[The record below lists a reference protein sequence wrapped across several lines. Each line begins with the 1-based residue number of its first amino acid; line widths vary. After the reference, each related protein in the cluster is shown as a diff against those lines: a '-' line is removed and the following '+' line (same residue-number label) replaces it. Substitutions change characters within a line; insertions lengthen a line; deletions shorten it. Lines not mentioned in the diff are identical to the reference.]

1 MKRLEKKNLIELE
14 IPVEKIPYIRT
25 IEGRKFKDGK
35 WIFPDHAIER
45 LQKYGLVDKDV
56 KIEKKQIVQYDISDY
71 LYNYQKSICND
82 ALNFGCYGLFCEVG
96 TGKTIMALEIAN
108 HYGKTLVLCP
118 LSIIETVWIEDC
130 NRFYPDKVIISCH
143 GNSKQER
150 IEQLNKEADIYVMN
164 YESYKILYNEILRM
178 KFDCM
183 IVDESSCMK
192 NMKSQITSY
201 ILNMI
206 HKVSHR
212 FVLSGTPAPNR
223 FDEFFPQMKFVNP
236 DIFGNN
242 KYGFLQTYS
251 HQSMEDPHVWY
262 QTDEDKEKFNA
273 RLTEQ
278 AVFLK
283 KEDCVDLPEKV
294 FQVRRFEMASEQR
307 QHYNELLNDIKS
319 HINEWSKFEFTA
331 KLMKLREITSG
342 FVYTKD
348 SNVIT
353 MDSNK
358 PKALAEI
365 LEEIG
370 NKQVIIWCQFQH
382 EIKSLAEQFGGVAL
396 TSSSSKT
403 KERYEIIR
411 DFRDGKIQY
420 LFTHP
425 SLMGKGLTFVNC
437 TYNVYYSL
445 SFSYEEFK
453 QSQDRIHRIGQTNK
467 CTYIIMQA
475 KDTIDEKIYSCLQ
488 RKESAVDELYNEIG
502 LKVNNEN

>member
-1 MKRLEKKNLIELE
+1 MIELVV
-14 IPVEKIPYIRT
+14 PVEQIPYIRT

-35 WIFPDHAIER
+35 WIFPDHALPT
-45 LQKYGLVDKDV
+45 LQKYGLVAQDL
-56 KIEKKQIVQYDISDY
+56 KIEKPPKIEYKLSPF
-71 LYNYQKSICND
+71 LRGYQKDIVND
-82 ALNFGCYGLFCEVG
+82 ALNAGCYGIFAETG
-96 TGKTIMALEIAN
+96 TGKTLISLEIAS
-108 HYGKTLVLCP
+108 HFKKTLVLCP
-118 LSIIETVWIEDC
+118 LSVIETAWIDDC
-130 NRFYPDKVIISCH
+130 KKFYPQMKIINCWSNTSD
-143 GNSKQER
+143 GRFDLLDE
-150 IEQLNKEADIYVMN
+150 EADVYVMN
-164 YESYKILYNEILRM
+164 YESYKIVRNKIM
-178 KFDCM
+178 KSNFDCM

-192 NMKSQITSY
+192 NMKSQITSM
-201 ILNMI
+201 ILGMI
-206 HKVSHR
+206 NVIPHR

-251 HQSMEDPHVWY
+251 HQSMKDPHVWY
-262 QTDEDKEKFNA
+262 QTDEDKDKFNA

-502 LKVNNEN
+502 LKVSNK

>member
-1 MKRLEKKNLIELE
+1 MIELVV
-14 IPVEKIPYIRT
+14 PVEQIPYIRT

-35 WIFPDHAIER
+35 WIFPDHALPK
-45 LQKYGLVDKDV
+45 LQKYGLVAQDL
-56 KIEKKQIVQYDISDY
+56 KIEKPPRIEYKLSPF
-71 LYNYQKSICND
+71 LRGYQKDIAND
-82 ALNFGCYGLFCEVG
+82 ALNAGCYGIFAETG
-96 TGKTIMALEIAN
+96 TGKTLISLEIAS
-108 HYGKTLVLCP
+108 HFKKTLVLCP
-118 LSIIETVWIEDC
+118 LSVIETAWIDDC
-130 NRFYPDKVIISCH
+130 KKFYPQMKIINCWSNTSD
-143 GNSKQER
+143 GRFDLLDE
-150 IEQLNKEADIYVMN
+150 EADIYVMN
-164 YESYKILYNEILRM
+164 YESYKIVRNKIM
-178 KFDCM
+178 KLNFDCM

-192 NMKSQITSY
+192 NMKSQITSM
-201 ILNMI
+201 ILGMI
-206 HKVSHR
+206 NVIPHR

-251 HQSMEDPHVWY
+251 HQSMKDPHVWY

-502 LKVNNEN
+502 LKVSNEN

>member
-1 MKRLEKKNLIELE
+1 MIELVV
-14 IPVEKIPYIRT
+14 PVEQIPYIRT

-35 WIFPDHAIER
+35 WIFPDHALPT
-45 LQKYGLVDKDV
+45 LQKYGLVAQDL
-56 KIEKKQIVQYDISDY
+56 KIEKPPKIEYKLS
-71 LYNYQKSICND
+71 LFLRGYQKDIVND
-82 ALNFGCYGLFCEVG
+82 ALNAGCYGIFADTG
-96 TGKTIMALEIAN
+96 TGKTVIGLEIAR
-108 HYGKTLVLCP
+108 HFKKTLILCP
-118 LSIIETVWIEDC
+118 LSVIETAWIDDC
-130 NRFYPDKVIISCH
+130 KKFYPQMKIINCWSNTSD
-143 GNSKQER
+143 GRFDLLDE
-150 IEQLNKEADIYVMN
+150 EADVYVMN
-164 YESYKILYNEILRM
+164 YESYKIVRNKIM
-178 KFDCM
+178 KSNFDCM

-192 NMKSQITSY
+192 NMKSQITSM
-201 ILNMI
+201 ILEMI
-206 HKVSHR
+206 NVIPHR
-212 FVLSGTPAPNR
+212 FVLSGCPCPNHNS
-223 FDEFFPQMKFVNP
+223 EIFPQMKFVNNE
-236 DIFGNN
+236 IFGNN
-242 KYGFLQTYS
+242 YYGFLARYF
-251 HQSMEDPHVWY
+251 HQDLSNPHVWF
-262 QTDEDKEKFNA
+262 QTAEDKERYNL
-273 RLTEQ
+273 RLTDQ
-278 AVFLK
+278 SVFLK

-502 LKVNNEN
+502 LKVSNEN

>member
-1 MKRLEKKNLIELE
+1 MIALE
-14 IPVEKIPYIRT
+14 IPVEQIPYIRT

-35 WIFPDHAIER
+35 WIFPDHALPT
-45 LQKYGLVDKDV
+45 LQKYGLVAQDL
-56 KIEKKQIVQYDISDY
+56 KIEKPPKIEYKLSPF
-71 LYNYQKSICND
+71 LRGYQKDIVND
-82 ALNFGCYGLFCEVG
+82 ALNAGCYGIYADTG
-96 TGKTIMALEIAN
+96 TGKTVIGLEIAR
-108 HYGKTLVLCP
+108 HFKKTLILCP
-118 LSIIETVWIEDC
+118 LSVIETAWIDDC
-130 NRFYPDKVIISCH
+130 KKFYPQMRIINCWSNTSD
-143 GNSKQER
+143 GRFDLLDE
-150 IEQLNKEADIYVMN
+150 EADIYVMN
-164 YESYKILYNEILRM
+164 YESYKIVRNKIV
-178 KFDCM
+178 KSNFDCM

-192 NMKSQITSY
+192 NMKSQITSM
-201 ILNMI
+201 ILGMI
-206 HKVSHR
+206 NVIPHR

-251 HQSMEDPHVWY
+251 HQSMKDPHVWY

-283 KEDCVDLPEKV
+283 KEECVDLPEKV
-294 FQVRRFEMASEQR
+294 FQIRRFEMASEQR

>member
-1 MKRLEKKNLIELE
+1 MIELVV
-14 IPVEKIPYIRT
+14 PVEQIPYIRT

-35 WIFPDHAIER
+35 WIFPDYALPT
-45 LQKYGLVDKDV
+45 LQKYGLVAQDL
-56 KIEKKQIVQYDISDY
+56 KIEKPPRIEYKLSPF
-71 LYNYQKSICND
+71 LRGYQKDIVND
-82 ALNFGCYGLFCEVG
+82 ALNAGCYGIFAETG
-96 TGKTIMALEIAN
+96 TGKTVISLEIAS
-108 HYGKTLVLCP
+108 HFKKTLVLCP
-118 LSIIETVWIEDC
+118 LSVIETAWIDDC
-130 NRFYPDKVIISCH
+130 KKFYPQMKIINCWSNTSD
-143 GNSKQER
+143 GRFDLLDE
-150 IEQLNKEADIYVMN
+150 EADIYVMN
-164 YESYKILYNEILRM
+164 YESYKIVRNKIM
-178 KFDCM
+178 KSNFDCM

-192 NMKSQITSY
+192 NMKSQITSM
-201 ILNMI
+201 ILGMI
-206 HKVSHR
+206 NVIPHR

-251 HQSMEDPHVWY
+251 HQSMKDPHVWY

>member
-1 MKRLEKKNLIELE
+1 MIELVV
-14 IPVEKIPYIRT
+14 PVEQIPYIRT

-35 WIFPDHAIER
+35 WIFPDYALPT
-45 LQKYGLVDKDV
+45 LQKYGLVAQDL
-56 KIEKKQIVQYDISDY
+56 KIEKPPRIEYKLSPF
-71 LYNYQKSICND
+71 LRGYQKDIVND
-82 ALNFGCYGLFCEVG
+82 ALNAGCYGIFADTG
-96 TGKTIMALEIAN
+96 TGKTVISLEIAN
-108 HYGKTLVLCP
+108 HFKKTLVLCP
-118 LSIIETVWIEDC
+118 LSVIETAWIDDC
-130 NRFYPDKVIISCH
+130 KKFYPQMRIINCWSNTSD
-143 GNSKQER
+143 GRFDLLDE
-150 IEQLNKEADIYVMN
+150 EADVYVMN
-164 YESYKILYNEILRM
+164 YESYKIVRNKIM
-178 KFDCM
+178 KSNFDCM

-192 NMKSQITSY
+192 NMKSQITSM
-201 ILNMI
+201 ILEMVNVI
-206 HKVSHR
+206 PHR
-212 FVLSGTPAPNR
+212 FVLSGCPCPNHNS
-223 FDEFFPQMKFVNP
+223 EIFPQMKFVNNE
-236 DIFGNN
+236 IFGNN
-242 KYGFLQTYS
+242 YHGFLARYFHS
-251 HQSMEDPHVWY
+251 DMSNPHVWF
-262 QTDEDKEKFNA
+262 QTAEDKERYNL

-278 AVFLK
+278 SVFLK

>member
-1 MKRLEKKNLIELE
+1 MIELVV
-14 IPVEKIPYIRT
+14 PVEQIPYIRT

-35 WIFPDHAIER
+35 WIFPDHALPT
-45 LQKYGLVDKDV
+45 LQKYGLVTQDL
-56 KIEKKQIVQYDISDY
+56 KIEKPPRIEYKLSPF
-71 LYNYQKSICND
+71 LRGYQKDIAND
-82 ALNFGCYGLFCEVG
+82 ALNAGCYGIFAETG
-96 TGKTIMALEIAN
+96 TGKTLISLEIAS
-108 HYGKTLVLCP
+108 HFKKTLVLCP
-118 LSIIETVWIEDC
+118 LSVIETAWIDDC
-130 NRFYPDKVIISCH
+130 KKFYPQMKIINCWSNTSD
-143 GNSKQER
+143 GR
-150 IEQLNKEADIYVMN
+150 FDLLDKEADVYVMN
-164 YESYKILYNEILRM
+164 YESYKIVRNKIM
-178 KFDCM
+178 KSNFDCM

-192 NMKSQITSY
+192 NMKSQITSM
-201 ILNMI
+201 ILGMI
-206 HKVSHR
+206 NVIPHR

-251 HQSMEDPHVWY
+251 HQSMKDPHVWY

-488 RKESAVDELYNEIG
+488 KKESAVDELYNEIG

>member
-1 MKRLEKKNLIELE
+1 MIELVV
-14 IPVEKIPYIRT
+14 PVEQIPYIRT

-35 WIFPDHAIER
+35 WIFPDYALPT
-45 LQKYGLVDKDV
+45 LQKYGLVAQDL
-56 KIEKKQIVQYDISDY
+56 KIEKPPRIEYKLSPF
-71 LYNYQKSICND
+71 LRGYQKDIVND
-82 ALNFGCYGLFCEVG
+82 ALNAGCYGIFAETG
-96 TGKTIMALEIAN
+96 TGKTLISLEIAS
-108 HYGKTLVLCP
+108 HFKKTLVLCP
-118 LSIIETVWIEDC
+118 LSVIETAWIDDC
-130 NRFYPDKVIISCH
+130 KKFYPQMKIINCWSNTSD
-143 GNSKQER
+143 GRFDLLDE
-150 IEQLNKEADIYVMN
+150 EADVYVMN
-164 YESYKILYNEILRM
+164 YESYKIVRNKIM
-178 KFDCM
+178 KSNFDCM

-192 NMKSQITSY
+192 NMKSQITSM
-201 ILNMI
+201 ILGMI
-206 HKVSHR
+206 NVIPHR

-251 HQSMEDPHVWY
+251 HQSMKDPHVWY

-294 FQVRRFEMASEQR
+294 FQVRSFEMASEQR

-396 TSSSSKT
+396 ISSSSKT

-425 SLMGKGLTFVNC
+425 TLMGKGLTFVNC

>member
-1 MKRLEKKNLIELE
+1 MIELVV
-14 IPVEKIPYIRT
+14 PVEQIPYIRT

-35 WIFPDHAIER
+35 WIFPDHALPT
-45 LQKYGLVDKDV
+45 LQKYGLVAQDL
-56 KIEKKQIVQYDISDY
+56 KIEKPPKIEYKLSPF
-71 LYNYQKSICND
+71 LRGYQKDIVND
-82 ALNFGCYGLFCEVG
+82 ALNAGCYGIFADTG
-96 TGKTIMALEIAN
+96 TGKTVIGLEIAN
-108 HYGKTLVLCP
+108 HFKKTLILCP
-118 LSIIETVWIEDC
+118 LSVIETAWIDDC
-130 NRFYPDKVIISCH
+130 KKFYPQMKIINCWSNTSD
-143 GNSKQER
+143 GRFDLLDE
-150 IEQLNKEADIYVMN
+150 EADVYVMN
-164 YESYKILYNEILRM
+164 YESYKIVRNKIM
-178 KFDCM
+178 KSNFDCM

-192 NMKSQITSY
+192 NMKSQITSM
-201 ILNMI
+201 ILEMI
-206 HKVSHR
+206 NVIPHR
-212 FVLSGTPAPNR
+212 FVLSGCPCPNHNS
-223 FDEFFPQMKFVNP
+223 EIFPQMKFVNNE
-236 DIFGNN
+236 IFGNN
-242 KYGFLQTYS
+242 YYGFLARYF
-251 HQSMEDPHVWY
+251 HQDMSNPHVWF
-262 QTDEDKEKFNA
+262 QTAEDKERYNL

-278 AVFLK
+278 SVFLK

-488 RKESAVDELYNEIG
+488 RKESALDELYNEIG
-502 LKVNNEN
+502 LKVSNEN

>member
-1 MKRLEKKNLIELE
+1 MIALE
-14 IPVEKIPYIRT
+14 IPVEQIPYIRT
-25 IEGRKFKDGK
+25 IEGRKFKGGK
-35 WIFPDHAIER
+35 WIFPDHALPT
-45 LQKYGLVDKDV
+45 LQKYGLVAQDL
-56 KIEKKQIVQYDISDY
+56 KIEKPPKIEYKLSPF
-71 LYNYQKSICND
+71 LRGYQKDIVND
-82 ALNFGCYGLFCEVG
+82 ALNAGCYGIFADTG
-96 TGKTIMALEIAN
+96 TGKTAMGLEIAS
-108 HYGKTLVLCP
+108 HFKKTLILCP
-118 LSIIETVWIEDC
+118 LSVIETAWIDDC
-130 NRFYPDKVIISCH
+130 KKFYPQMRIINCWSNTSD
-143 GNSKQER
+143 GRFDLLDE
-150 IEQLNKEADIYVMN
+150 EADVYVMN
-164 YESYKILYNEILRM
+164 YESYKIVRNKIM
-178 KFDCM
+178 KSNFDCM

-192 NMKSQITSY
+192 NMKSQITSM
-201 ILNMI
+201 ILEMI
-206 HKVSHR
+206 NVIPHR
-212 FVLSGTPAPNR
+212 FVLSGCPCPNHNS
-223 FDEFFPQMKFVNP
+223 EIFPQMKFVNNE
-236 DIFGNN
+236 IFGNN
-242 KYGFLQTYS
+242 FYGFLARHF
-251 HQSMEDPHVWY
+251 HQDLANPHVWY
-262 QTDEDKEKFNA
+262 QTAEDKERYNL

-278 AVFLK
+278 SVFLK

-425 SLMGKGLTFVNC
+425 TLMGKGLTFVNC

>member
-1 MKRLEKKNLIELE
+1 MIELVV
-14 IPVEKIPYIRT
+14 PVEQIPYIRT

-35 WIFPDHAIER
+35 WIFPDHALPT
-45 LQKYGLVDKDV
+45 LQKYGLVAQDL
-56 KIEKKQIVQYDISDY
+56 KIEKPPKIEYKLSPF
-71 LYNYQKSICND
+71 LRGYQKDIVND
-82 ALNFGCYGLFCEVG
+82 ALNAGCYGIFADTG
-96 TGKTIMALEIAN
+96 TGKTAMGLEIAN
-108 HYGKTLVLCP
+108 HFKKTLILCP
-118 LSIIETVWIEDC
+118 LSVIETAWIDDC
-130 NRFYPDKVIISCH
+130 KKFYPQMKIINCWSNTSD
-143 GNSKQER
+143 GRFDLLDEES
-150 IEQLNKEADIYVMN
+150 DIYVMN
-164 YESYKILYNEILRM
+164 YESYKIVRNKIM
-178 KFDCM
+178 KSNFDCM

-192 NMKSQITSY
+192 NMKSQITSM
-201 ILNMI
+201 ILEMI
-206 HKVSHR
+206 NVIPHR
-212 FVLSGTPAPNR
+212 FVLSGCPCPNHNS
-223 FDEFFPQMKFVNP
+223 EIFPQMKFVNNE
-236 DIFGNN
+236 IFGNN
-242 KYGFLQTYS
+242 YYGFLARYF
-251 HQSMEDPHVWY
+251 HQDMSNPHVWF
-262 QTDEDKEKFNA
+262 QTAEDKERYNL

-278 AVFLK
+278 SVFLK

-488 RKESAVDELYNEIG
+488 RKESALDELYNEIG
-502 LKVNNEN
+502 LKVSNEN